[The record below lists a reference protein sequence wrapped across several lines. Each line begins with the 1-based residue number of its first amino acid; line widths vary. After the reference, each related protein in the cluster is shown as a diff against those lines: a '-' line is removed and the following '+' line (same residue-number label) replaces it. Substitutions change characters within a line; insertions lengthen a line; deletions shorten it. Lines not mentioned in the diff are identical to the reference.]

1 MRPRRLSHSAWG
13 RISQPIAA
21 NITKAGTWEV
31 CTSVVAG
38 ISRLFVIII
47 KLGRNPDLAGEQLLH
62 ETALLGAEDIDAL
75 IDQFDIRVRLGKD
88 FPNLALV

>member
-1 MRPRRLSHSAWG
+1 MSTDSNSTRDVRPRRLSHSDCG

-21 NITKAGTWEV
+21 SITKAGTWEV

-47 KLGRNPDLAGEQLLH
+47 KLGRDPDLAGQQLLH
-62 ETALLGAEDIDAL
+62 EPALLGTEEVDTATSKISFKL
-75 IDQFDIRVRLGKD
+75 CL
-88 FPNLALV
+88 